1 MTVHNSGS
9 SDTIVRFKQIDF
21 LSLIK
26 KIRKYPYLLI
36 EKFHSTF
43 VVLNNILNNIP
54 FYGSQLRWPILVKGY
69 PPIKQLARLTV
80 RT

>member
-1 MTVHNSGS
+1 MCFSLVQVTVLKSGS
-9 SDTIVRFKQIDF
+9 SDTILKFKNIDF

-36 EKFHSTF
+36 ENFHSTF

-54 FYGSQLRWPILVKGY
+54 F
-69 PPIKQLARLTV
+69 
-80 RT
+80 